1 MTKNYDLK
9 PLIKLSKENNSEI
22 EVTFKVEEVVIKII
36 VTPYD

>member
-9 PLIKLSKENNSEI
+9 PLIKLAKENDSEI